1 MEIFINGEKINIGI
15 KNTKLLN
22 VLEKLEA
29 NVIQN
34 GEVIVELKLDGE
46 MVDGKSL
53 PLNKKVTGFYL
64 HHIDTNYVR
73 SIYNLQRFPK
83 HLQRV

>member
-29 NVIQN
+29 NVI
-34 GEVIVELKLDGE
+34 
-46 MVDGKSL
+46 
-53 PLNKKVTGFYL
+53 
-64 HHIDTNYVR
+64 
-73 SIYNLQRFPK
+73 
-83 HLQRV
+83 

>member
-15 KNTKLLN
+15 KNSKLLN
-22 VLEKLEA
+22 VLEKIEA
-29 NVIQN
+29 NVVQN

-53 PLNKKVTGFYL
+53 PLNKKV
-64 HHIDTNYVR
+64 I
-73 SIYNLQRFPK
+73 
-83 HLQRV
+83 

>member
-22 VLEKLEA
+22 VLEKIEA
-29 NVIQN
+29 NVIKD

-53 PLNKKVTGFYL
+53 PLNKKVKVLELT
-64 HHIDTNYVR
+64 TR
-73 SIYNLQRFPK
+73 
-83 HLQRV
+83 